1 LFSQAKHVG
10 YKGDSG
16 KEVVQFREVSL
27 NNKPRIKL
35 TQKKCQ
41 RIL

>member
-1 LFSQAKHVG
+1 MFSQAKHVG
-10 YKGDSG
+10 YKRDSG

-35 TQKKCQ
+35 TKKKCQ

>member
-1 LFSQAKHVG
+1 MISQAKHVG
-10 YKGDSG
+10 YKRDSG

-35 TQKKCQ
+35 TQKIFK